1 MSQATAAT
9 GTLIRTKLHAPAP
22 RELVPRH
29 DALGY
34 LRSASPRRLTLV
46 RAPAG
51 WGKSSLVSAWAAAE
65 APARPFAWVSLDRSD
80 NDPVRF
86 FLYVIEALRTLSPAI
101 GERSRVLLVTPGMNL
116 VEEVLPELINEMVSL
131 PAGSALVIDDYHL
144 IASAEVHEA
153 VSFLLDRAPAGFELV
168 ISTRTEP
175 PLEVA
180 RHRARGEL
188 REIAVADL
196 SFSVAEA
203 TGLLNDHHGLD
214 LDPVDVA
221 RLVERTEGWAA
232 GLYMAALSL
241 RGRDDAH
248 DFIATFAGDDRNVVD
263 YLTTEVL
270 NGQSADVH
278 DFLLSTSVLDQLC
291 PELCDAV
298 TDRGGSAGLLRRME
312 DSNSFVIALD
322 DKRRWYRYHHLFR
335 DLLLHELRVTDPDR
349 ALTAHRRAAGWLLG
363 QGDTSEAI
371 LHTIAAGD
379 VAEAVEMVA
388 AAWRPYSYIAAHQ
401 TIRSWLEALPPDV
414 HRGDARLCV
423 ASAVTAI
430 GMGHLDEVGPW
441 IEQAARAP
449 AAGPFHDG
457 FSSGVAAANCLR
469 SVNHWLTGDLGA
481 CRASAL
487 TATDAASGASPWD
500 PVTYT
505 WLGAATYWLG
515 DSDGGLE
522 RLGVALERCRSATV
536 PPVAG
541 QPSAARAGGAT
552 VVACLGLLALVHLAQ
567 GAADLARQRSEAA
580 LELSS
585 SAGLGEYW
593 VNTAAHT
600 ARAGLLSR
608 SGRAHEA
615 RVALDRALEVG
626 RRGSGP
632 VEMIHALVARGLIE
646 AERDR
651 VAARAFVAEARSTL
665 MSCADPG
672 PVVSSLVRNAEDKL
686 SIPRRA
692 IGSLAPVIEPFSE
705 RELDVLRLL
714 GSELSQ
720 REIGDALFISFN
732 TVKSHS
738 KSLYRKLGV
747 GTRRE
752 AVDRA
757 RGLDLL

>member
-1 MSQATAAT
+1 MTQATAAT

-29 DALGY
+29 SVLGY

-51 WGKSSLVSAWAAAE
+51 WGKSSLVSAWAAAD
-65 APARPFAWVSLDRSD
+65 AADRPFAWVSLDRSD

-131 PAGSALVIDDYHL
+131 PGGSTLVIDDYHL

-203 TGLLNDHHGLD
+203 TDLLNDQHGLD
-214 LDPVDVA
+214 LDPIDVA

-248 DFIATFAGDDRNVVD
+248 AFIATFAGDDRNVVD

-270 NGQSADVH
+270 NGQPPAVH
-278 DFLLSTSVLDQLC
+278 DFLLSTSVLDRLC
-291 PELCDAV
+291 PDLCDAV
-298 TDRGGSAGLLRRME
+298 TGTSGSAALLRQME

-322 DKRRWYRYHHLFR
+322 DKRHWYRYHHLFR
-335 DLLLHELRVTDPDR
+335 DLLLHELDVTDPDR
-349 ALTAHRRAAGWLLG
+349 KVTAHRRAAAWTRDH
-363 QGDTSEAI
+363 GDTSEAI

-379 VAEAVEMVA
+379 VAEGVEMVA

-401 TIRSWLEALPPDV
+401 TIRSWLEALPPEV

-441 IEQAARAP
+441 IDRAERAP

-457 FSSGVAAANCLR
+457 FSSGVAAAPCLR
-469 SVNHWLTGDLGA
+469 SVNYWLTGDLGA
-481 CRASAL
+481 CRESAL
-487 TATDAASGASPWD
+487 TAISAGETSPWD
-500 PVTYT
+500 PFTHT

-522 RLGVALERCRSATV
+522 RLEFALDRCRSATV

-541 QPSAARAGGAT
+541 QPGAVRAGGAT
-552 VVACLGLLALVHLAQ
+552 LVACLGMLALVHLAQ
-567 GAADLARQRSEAA
+567 GEADRARERSEAA
-580 LELSS
+580 LEHSLG
-585 SAGLGEYW
+585 AGLGEYW

-632 VEMIHALVARGLIE
+632 VEMIHALVARGLAE

-672 PVVSSLVRNAEDKL
+672 PVVSLLVRNAEDKL

-692 IGSLAPVIEPFSE
+692 AGSLAPVVEAFSE